1 MTVLETIKQNPFKT
15 ISLIITV
22 LSLIGTAVITIDTRY
37 AHAGSFESY
46 KQQISDEF
54 NEYKVIVEDKIETT
68 VKKIDALRIKQ
79 LQDKV
84 FELNFLSESGKA
96 RPIDKALLD
105 RYRNELKQSQEGSD

>member
-1 MTVLETIKQNPFKT
+1 MTV
-15 ISLIITV
+15 
-22 LSLIGTAVITIDTRY
+22 DTRY
-37 AHAGSFESY
+37 AHADSFESY
-46 KQQISDEF
+46 KNQMSEEF
-54 NEYKVIVEDKIETT
+54 NEYKVIVDDKIQTT

-105 RYRNELKQSQEGSD
+105 RYRNELTQSREGND